1 MPASCRHAGVAGYNR
16 LHTIPSRC
24 HSVGSGLGRKGHR
37 KVVFSLVAAPLTRT
51 VIYIDG
57 YNLYYSRLKRTPYK
71 WLDIAALF
79 RDRILLQQDPGAEV
93 VAIKYFTA
101 PVKASYARHGE
112 ASVQAQTQYHRALQA
127 HHPGL
132 IQIIN
137 GFHIFE
143 PTSLPSYQVDVDPSK
158 SSVARVWMIE
168 EKQTD
173 VNIALHVYRDAV
185 RGACDQLVIC
195 SNDSDMEP
203 ALRMIRE
210 DAPTLVVGLVMPLLE
225 KNRVQGKVPNKRL
238 TSLAHWVRHYIRDDE
253 LAQSQLPQNVPTRKK
268 PASKPGHW

>member
-1 MPASCRHAGVAGYNR
+1 M
-16 LHTIPSRC
+16 
-24 HSVGSGLGRKGHR
+24 
-37 KVVFSLVAAPLTRT
+37 VFSFVAPKLTRT
-51 VIYIDG
+51 TIYIDG
-57 YNLYYSRLKRTPYK
+57 YNLYYSRLKGTSYK

-79 RDRILLQQDPGAEV
+79 RDRILLPQGPSAEV
-93 VAIKYFTA
+93 GAIKYFTA

-112 ASVQAQTQYHRALQA
+112 ASTQAQAQYQRALQA
-127 HHPGL
+127 REPGL

-143 PTSLPSYQVDVDPSK
+143 PTSLPSYQTDADPSK
-158 SSVARVWMIE
+158 TSVSRVWMIE

-173 VNIALHVYRDAV
+173 VNIALHAYRDAV

-195 SNDSDMEP
+195 SNDSDLEP
-203 ALRMIRE
+203 ALRLIRE
-210 DAPTLVVGLVMPLLE
+210 DVPTVRVGLVMPLRDKE
-225 KNRVQGKVPNKRL
+225 TAGGKVPNKRL
-238 TSLAHWVRHYIRDDE
+238 TTLAHWVRHHIRDDE

>member
-1 MPASCRHAGVAGYNR
+1 M
-16 LHTIPSRC
+16 
-24 HSVGSGLGRKGHR
+24 
-37 KVVFSLVAAPLTRT
+37 VFSFVAPQLTRT

-57 YNLYYSRLKRTPYK
+57 YNLYYSRLKGTPYK
-71 WLDIAALF
+71 WLDLAALF
-79 RDRILLQQDPGAEV
+79 RNRILLQQDPGAEV

-127 HHPGL
+127 HSPGL
-132 IQIIN
+132 IQVIH

-143 PTSLPSYQVDVDPSK
+143 PTSLPCHQEGVDPSK

-173 VNIALHVYRDAV
+173 VNIALHAYRDAV

-210 DAPTLVVGLVMPLLE
+210 DAPAATVGLVMPLLD
-225 KNRVQGKVPNKRL
+225 KGRASGKVPNKRL
-238 TSLAHWVRHYIRDDE
+238 TALAHWVRHHIRDDE

-268 PASKPGHW
+268 PASKPEHW

>member
-1 MPASCRHAGVAGYNR
+1 M
-16 LHTIPSRC
+16 
-24 HSVGSGLGRKGHR
+24 
-37 KVVFSLVAAPLTRT
+37 TRT
-51 VIYIDG
+51 TIYIDG
-57 YNLYYSRLKRTPYK
+57 YNLYYSRLKGTPYK

-79 RDRILLQQDPGAEV
+79 GDRILRPQDPDAQV

-112 ASVQAQTQYHRALQA
+112 ASVQAQTQYLRALQA
-127 HHPGL
+127 RCPEL
-132 IQIIN
+132 LQIIN

-143 PTSLPSYQVDVDPSK
+143 PTSLPSYQVDVEPSK
-158 SSVARVWMIE
+158 SAISRVWMIE

-173 VNIALHVYRDAV
+173 VNLALHAYRDAV

-210 DAPTLVVGLVMPLLE
+210 DVPAAKVGLVMPLRE
-225 KNRVQGKVPNKRL
+225 KASAGGKVPNKRL
-238 TSLAHWVRHYIRDDE
+238 TALAHWVRHHIRDEE
-253 LAQSQLPQNVPTRKK
+253 LEQSQLPPNVQTKKK